1 MMQSSRGFTLV
12 EVLVAMLL
20 ISVMAFAT
28 LYTLKIASRHSHD
41 SAPTARVSMSYRNVK
56 AQLVKLIE
64 SSAGPRASYSC
75 VKSGSAQ
82 ASLDVAFE
90 EFLCEQEVF
99 LDPSGI
105 FKVEVLSELQAGSCV
120 YKLSAIF
127 TDSQSMRSILR
138 VWQDEKRSC

>member
-1 MMQSSRGFTLV
+1 MMLRSRGFTLV

-28 LYTLKIASRHSHD
+28 LYTLKITSRTSHD
-41 SAPTARVSMSYRNVK
+41 SAPTARVSMSYRNIK
-56 AQLVKLIE
+56 AELVKLIE

-82 ASLDVAFE
+82 ASLDLAFE
-90 EFLCEQEVF
+90 GFLCEQELF
-99 LDPSGI
+99 LDPSGS
-105 FKVEVLSELQAGSCV
+105 FKVVVLAELQEDICM

-127 TDSQSMRSILR
+127 TDRQNNRVIMR
-138 VWQDEKRSC
+138 VWQDEKVC

>member
-1 MMQSSRGFTLV
+1 MMQRLRGFTLV

-28 LYTLKIASRHSHD
+28 LYTLKITSRTSHD
-41 SAPTARVSMSYRNVK
+41 SAPTAKVSMSYRNIK
-56 AQLVKLIE
+56 AELVKLIE
-64 SSAGPRASYSC
+64 SSAGPRIRYSC

-90 EFLCEQEVF
+90 GFLCEQEVF
-99 LDPSGI
+99 LDPSGS
-105 FKVEVLSELQAGSCV
+105 FKVEVLAELQAGSCI
-120 YKLSAIF
+120 YRLSAIF
-127 TDSQSMRSILR
+127 TDSQRKRSILR